1 MILDNYHCYFN
12 LRNVNEEYYINYKT
26 PRYLL
31 EVLPENK
38 GASILDIGCG
48 FGSLIRELIKAGYSS
63 VKGLDLS
70 DHAIDFCLKQGF
82 DVQKS
87 SIAEYSEAS
96 KHKFDFIIMSH
107 VLEHLKKSEIINTLK
122 QIRGNMLKESGKF
135 CLMVPNAQSNT
146 GSYWAYE
153 DFTHTTLFTSGS
165 LLYVLKAAGYKNIKF
180 LDRNGTDNSSFIS
193 KLFKNIFLPFYRAK
207 KRFWNKITSSVY
219 HAQSPEIFTFELKA
233 LAVND

>member
-1 MILDNYHCYFN
+1 MDNYLSYFN
-12 LRNVNEEYYINYKT
+12 LRNVNEEYYINYKI
-26 PRYLL
+26 PKYLL
-31 EVLPENK
+31 EILPENK
-38 GASILDIGCG
+38 DASILDIGCG
-48 FGSLIRELIKAGYSS
+48 FGSLIRELKKNGYSS
-63 VKGLDLS
+63 AKGVDLS
-70 DHAIDFCLKQGF
+70 DQAIDYCLKQGY

-87 SIAEYSEAS
+87 SIAEYAEAS
-96 KHKFDFIIMSH
+96 KHKFDFIVMSH
-107 VLEHLKKSEIINTLK
+107 VLEHLKKDEIVNTLK
-122 QIRGNMLKESGKF
+122 QIRGNMLKESGKL

-180 LDRNGTDNSSFIS
+180 LDRDGTKDSRFIS

-207 KRFWNKITSSVY
+207 KRFWNKITSSSY
-219 HAQSPEIFTFELKA
+219 HEQSPEIFTYELKA